1 LWYKNKF
8 TQSVEGFH
16 RLALLTFEASYY
28 SLLFA
33 PIAIYY
39 LAKIFF
45 RINTKP
51 ANGTLILVLVPLF
64 LSLSMGVLGA
74 ILIAFLAIYIIHWQ
88 KVFYKRNF
96 FNYLIIF
103 LVVLF
108 FTATIILI
116 FFPNNVLLI
125 RINNILSGIDTS
137 TRGRTNESYKL
148 AWMVAKEKSIWFGSG
163 LGQVKEL
170 AYDVVKRYLNYWG
183 ELEVVRIPNAV
194 AETMAIFG
202 IFGIAIRFSLIF
214 YFFIKTKVLEN
225 YYRTLLFVFVFVYQ
239 FTGSYITNIVEYVI
253 WVIAFSTVFKQ
264 FDVKQTNTNQV
275 STQKPSE

>member
-1 LWYKNKF
+1 VGFYYFIERYHELEEIFKRILIANFCFTLIACIIYFTPFREVLWYKNKF

-125 RINNILSGIDTS
+125 RINNIL
-137 TRGRTNESYKL
+137 
-148 AWMVAKEKSIWFGSG
+148 
-163 LGQVKEL
+163 
-170 AYDVVKRYLNYWG
+170 
-183 ELEVVRIPNAV
+183 
-194 AETMAIFG
+194 
-202 IFGIAIRFSLIF
+202 
-214 YFFIKTKVLEN
+214 
-225 YYRTLLFVFVFVYQ
+225 
-239 FTGSYITNIVEYVI
+239 
-253 WVIAFSTVFKQ
+253 
-264 FDVKQTNTNQV
+264 
-275 STQKPSE
+275 

>member
-1 LWYKNKF
+1 
-8 TQSVEGFH
+8 
-16 RLALLTFEASYY
+16 
-28 SLLFA
+28 
-33 PIAIYY
+33 
-39 LAKIFF
+39 
-45 RINTKP
+45 
-51 ANGTLILVLVPLF
+51 
-64 LSLSMGVLGA
+64 MGVLGA